1 MGAHSRRL
9 LPVLLLGM
17 GVSAAASPLG
27 FLQTD
32 QSILEAHQ
40 QLIAAGWQ
48 PAATQTPSERERQ
61 WAAVTLSS
69 LSSCSGSGAGFCWF
83 DYQRQE
89 QRLSVVTVPS
99 KPGKA
104 SIGRVNRWW

>member
-1 MGAHSRRL
+1 MGALSLRA
-9 LPVLLLGM
+9 LPVVLFCLGA
-17 GVSAAASPLG
+17 SAAGSPLA
-27 FLQTD
+27 FLQPD

-48 PAATQTPSERERQ
+48 PAPTQTPSERERQ

-69 LSSCSGSGAGFCWF
+69 LSSCSGSGAGFCRF

-89 QRLSVVTVPS
+89 KRLSVVTVPS
-99 KPGKA
+99 KPGKP